1 MADAVARQ
9 RYADDVKPVE
19 LKQRIQ
25 ETPVAHP
32 ERVEARSEVREATE
46 RRDDDH
52 GDHGG
57 AKIIG
62 EEEPATAV
70 IKMSKQQHSKSDH
83 KTAKVPLQS
92 MVSND
97 RAQLTLFYI
106 DVRNSGNCSSKKSS
120 DFQVASSSEC

>member
-9 RYADDVKPVE
+9 RYAGDVKPVE

-32 ERVEARSEVREATE
+32 ERVEARSEVGEATE

-57 AKIIG
+57 AKIVDA
-62 EEEPATAV
+62 EEPATAG
-70 IKMSKQQHSKSDH
+70 IKTSKQQRIKHHSIETK
-83 KTAKVPLQS
+83 P
-92 MVSND
+92 
-97 RAQLTLFYI
+97 
-106 DVRNSGNCSSKKSS
+106 
-120 DFQVASSSEC
+120 

>member
-1 MADAVARQ
+1 MAWQ
-9 RYADDVKPVE
+9 RYAGDVKPVE

-32 ERVEARSEVREATE
+32 ERVEARSEVGEATE

-70 IKMSKQQHSKSDH
+70 VKMSNQLWIKHHSIETK
-83 KTAKVPLQS
+83 
-92 MVSND
+92 
-97 RAQLTLFYI
+97 
-106 DVRNSGNCSSKKSS
+106 
-120 DFQVASSSEC
+120 